1 MEWVETTGRSVEEA
15 KEAALDELG
24 VDEADAEFEVIA
36 ETQTGLFGRV
46 RSEAR
51 VRAHVRPTAPRAKED
66 RRDRRRRSTG
76 SGSTGS
82 GSTGSGSTGSV
93 DSALAVEVD
102 STSPAADTNGSSDNE
117 APTVEARPPR
127 SRKADSGP
135 RSADVAAGQVEPR
148 PERSRSTERAVNQ
161 DRPKGSDVEVALE
174 EQARIAEEFLTR
186 LAEEFDLEASIK
198 VVPTDEESME
208 LQITGPNL
216 GLLIGQ
222 KGSTL
227 VALQSLTRTVVQHK
241 TGATNGHINVDV
253 GGYRQKRT
261 EALVRFANQVA
272 GTVVSSGKPVALEPM
287 SAVDRK
293 IVHDT
298 VGAIPGVG
306 TSSEGEE
313 PQRRVVVSP
322 APAEA

>member
-1 MEWVETTGRSVEEA
+1 M
-15 KEAALDELG
+15 
-24 VDEADAEFEVIA
+24 
-36 ETQTGLFGRV
+36 
-46 RSEAR
+46 
-51 VRAHVRPTAPRAKED
+51 
-66 RRDRRRRSTG
+66 
-76 SGSTGS
+76 
-82 GSTGSGSTGSV
+82 
-93 DSALAVEVD
+93 
-102 STSPAADTNGSSDNE
+102 
-117 APTVEARPPR
+117 
-127 SRKADSGP
+127 
-135 RSADVAAGQVEPR
+135 
-148 PERSRSTERAVNQ
+148 
-161 DRPKGSDVEVALE
+161 EVALE
-174 EQARIAEEFLTR
+174 EQARIAEDFLTR
-186 LAEEFDLEASIK
+186 LAEEFDLEASIN

-208 LQITGPNL
+208 LQISGPNL

-261 EALVRFANQVA
+261 EALIRFANQVA
-272 GTVVSSGKPVALEPM
+272 GTVASTGKPAALEPM

-298 VGAIPGVG
+298 VGAIPGVS

-322 APAEA
+322 APADA